1 MLLQAAIPTAN
12 AHHSARIERPM
23 GRRNAS
29 ACKAPR
35 NSQHSNDCSR
45 TGHRPL
51 DLKPPQSL
59 VRKLS
64 TGGSVSFDRPEGGVS
79 APPQVVKLCWPPSC
93 RRCVRR
99 GGRRG
104 KGGCAVLSGAVLPK
118 DIYEAVAHGRQA
130 RARIAPALFP
140 VLPLA
145 LCCWL
150 LNKNERPIAGI
161 NCCHAS
167 VPYFPLLP
175 ITADPTILH
184 PLLPRLPLLLQPFP
198 SAGTGPPSLN
208 YGLTHVI
215 RRLH

>member
-35 NSQHSNDCSR
+35 NSQHSNDCGR

-99 GGRRG
+99 GGAGRRG
-104 KGGCAVLSGAVLPK
+104 RGGCAARCCAAGR
-118 DIYEAVAHGRQA
+118 IYMKRLHTGGRH
-130 RARIAPALFP
+130 APVSPQPSF
-140 VLPLA
+140 
-145 LCCWL
+145 LC
-150 LNKNERPIAGI
+150 
-161 NCCHAS
+161 
-167 VPYFPLLP
+167 FPLHSAAGFL
-175 ITADPTILH
+175 IKTKG
-184 PLLPRLPLLLQPFP
+184 RLQE
-198 SAGTGPPSLN
+198 
-208 YGLTHVI
+208 
-215 RRLH
+215 